1 MQGMKTALIGALV
14 LAAAACGGGAKPD
27 PTAQPMDVQQHDVA
41 HRAAPGGEGAAMGGK
56 GMGEHDE
63 GKMPPTVAKFHDTL
77 APRWHAEHGAKRM
90 ADTCAALPQ
99 FHTDA
104 AAIIAAPVPEGA
116 DASAWAAG
124 GTQLD
129 ASVTALEAPCKANDA
144 TAFEPAF
151 ERVHTSFHH
160 LLEAD
165 THHE

>member
-1 MQGMKTALIGALV
+1 MKTALVGALV
-14 LAAAACGGGAKPD
+14 LVAAACGGGAKPD
-27 PTAQPMDVQQHDVA
+27 PTVQPMDVQPHDVSHHA
-41 HRAAPGGEGAAMGGK
+41 GSGEGAAMGGK

-63 GKMPPTVAKFHDTL
+63 HNMPATVSKFHDTL

-99 FHTDA
+99 FHADA
-104 AAIIAAPVPEGA
+104 AAIIAAPAPQGA

-144 TAFEPAF
+144 AAFEPAF
-151 ERVHTSFHH
+151 ERVHTSFHK
-160 LLEAD
+160 LLEANA
-165 THHE
+165 HHE